1 MIDQTAV
8 SKETDIN
15 IVSQATSPRTSHV
28 EVLYENHDRSEQQPT
43 SEQST
48 KLKIRELDDGSSN
61 SSKGSSRADSI
72 SARVQSALKSQLT
85 PSHLGISAAD
95 SIEVKSVS
103 STSSSK
109 YATEVDRF
117 QRSSIWKFVKQYM
130 SEEQQKKMMND
141 MSSSSGGSQQTRSKT
156 LHSVNTTGKSG
167 LSEQRFVDGLYFS
180 PMGSHKSSTPDH
192 SLISGWKNTESEA
205 GKTGS
210 TKQEKSASSGQVR
223 NPSYGQNSSRSR
235 VTEKSSDFDKSKNTS
250 RASSSADEL
259 SNRVRKLLQQIDNSL
274 EEKSLDLDP
283 VQQLPKLATSGLVN
297 ANSEVNSS
305 PRSMEDLTSDERFGS
320 FMPPSKSPDSL
331 KSAAGLAKPRINATL
346 TEEKDFDS
354 TLEEGEIR
362 DTLLE
367 MTHETPVP
375 AQSRQEKNEETIR
388 RTLEIEQQALR
399 NSELI
404 DDSQATV
411 TSQMRSE
418 DKYPPA
424 FPQEAFGTA
433 ERDSNELPAFYQ
445 KDDTSR
451 VELRPLESS
460 ISVNSS
466 TINAPQS
473 TRLKVSPVKHEITTT
488 NQPATESI
496 FIRDEPTPRDSVRV
510 LDKSAMSQ
518 ASSILEW
525 YPKSMREFKELPKD
539 KKQQFITLLKKGTER
554 RRNAS
559 SSSSASFRSAVSIPN
574 QRQVPAPSSS
584 AEKEMNNQQQGS
596 EINEERI
603 TEKILNSL
611 ETNIRTTIQTEIA
624 KIKPQVREEPQQMF
638 KRPKVDAQSEEKENW
653 RQIFQQ
659 SPKLTPREIFSQTG
673 SSTGSLGPRPRVED
687 IEAEIEDFKIQEKI
701 VDEVKICKAAM
712 AQNKKTP
719 ETEDGA
725 MVSFCNQVDEKEIIR
740 SMKDLHKRLVNVSD
754 DIKFKLH
761 LFFRANRRSEMAR
774 LVPERRPEKS
784 QLKIQA
790 HGLINFN
797 F

>member
-1 MIDQTAV
+1 M
-8 SKETDIN
+8 
-15 IVSQATSPRTSHV
+15 
-28 EVLYENHDRSEQQPT
+28 
-43 SEQST
+43 
-48 KLKIRELDDGSSN
+48 
-61 SSKGSSRADSI
+61 
-72 SARVQSALKSQLT
+72 
-85 PSHLGISAAD
+85 
-95 SIEVKSVS
+95 
-103 STSSSK
+103 
-109 YATEVDRF
+109 
-117 QRSSIWKFVKQYM
+117 
-130 SEEQQKKMMND
+130 
-141 MSSSSGGSQQTRSKT
+141 
-156 LHSVNTTGKSG
+156 
-167 LSEQRFVDGLYFS
+167 
-180 PMGSHKSSTPDH
+180 
-192 SLISGWKNTESEA
+192 
-205 GKTGS
+205 
-210 TKQEKSASSGQVR
+210 
-223 NPSYGQNSSRSR
+223 
-235 VTEKSSDFDKSKNTS
+235 
-250 RASSSADEL
+250 
-259 SNRVRKLLQQIDNSL
+259 
-274 EEKSLDLDP
+274 
-283 VQQLPKLATSGLVN
+283 
-297 ANSEVNSS
+297 
-305 PRSMEDLTSDERFGS
+305 
-320 FMPPSKSPDSL
+320 
-331 KSAAGLAKPRINATL
+331 
-346 TEEKDFDS
+346 
-354 TLEEGEIR
+354 
-362 DTLLE
+362 E
-367 MTHETPVP
+367 MTNETPVP

-473 TRLKVSPVKHEITTT
+473 TRIKVLPTKLETTTT

-584 AEKEMNNQQQGS
+584 AERKINNQRQGS

-659 SPKLTPREIFSQTG
+659 SPKLTPREIFSH

-719 ETEDGA
+719 ETEDGE
-725 MVSFCNQVDEKEIIR
+725 MVSFCNQVDENEIIR
-740 SMKDLHKRLVNVSD
+740 LMKDLHKRLVNGES
-754 DIKFKLH
+754 
-761 LFFRANRRSEMAR
+761 
-774 LVPERRPEKS
+774 PERNGKASSGTQTREEPVK
-784 QLKIQA
+784 
-790 HGLINFN
+790 NP
-797 F
+797 